1 MITILTEERMGRKAN
16 FLMIVVY
23 EKGKA
28 GGPQL
33 HIF

>member
-1 MITILTEERMGRKAN
+1 MITILTGEKMGRKAN
-16 FLMIVVY
+16 FLMIVDY
-23 EKGKA
+23 GKGKA